1 MNHWFII
8 TLLCILLYKAQASFL
23 DSPSLATYWGQN
35 SKGGSDTQHSLAT
48 YCDGNS
54 DVIILAFVLDFRNK
68 ELPQLNLANSCDG
81 PRFPGT
87 NLLQCPE
94 VGKDIKTCQ
103 KKGKTIL
110 LSLGGAAGAY
120 VFANDK
126 DAVAFADTL
135 WATFGGGKSE
145 SRPFGD
151 AVVDGFD
158 LDIEGGGSTG
168 YAAMVKRLR
177 SHFNA
182 DKSKKYYITGAPQC
196 PFPDA
201 MLGPALDASE
211 FDAVFVQFYNNYCS
225 TTSENFNFETW
236 DHWARHTSPN
246 RNVKVFLGLPGSSA
260 AAGSGY
266 VPFKTLE
273 PVVKRLYS
281 TYSSFGGVML
291 WDASASYSNKEVSP
305 HYQAAI
311 FKLLS
316 SLSKGESSKT
326 TKNTK
331 TTSSHTTKTTK
342 SHRPTKTSS
351 LRDCVQKDEPCSGGF
366 GCSGNSFATCVNGR
380 WLLRSCPDG
389 LICLSST
396 DGVSAYCAQGKAK
409 TCTHKGSFQAL
420 AEVDSSVAKAYTGRS
435 VTAQFSFIGAQQHQF
450 TAILNARCLSHQ
462 AFGER
467 VKVQFKV
474 SQGIKV
480 TQVKGGTVSQ
490 QGDMVHINYHNPI
503 DKAMSIVIQM
513 QGLMPTDGMYIGPSM
528 NSIKFY

>member
-1 MNHWFII
+1 MPDDSFFII
-8 TLLCILLYKAQASFL
+8 
-23 DSPSLATYWGQN
+23 
-35 SKGGSDTQHSLAT
+35 
-48 YCDGNS
+48 
-54 DVIILAFVLDFRNK
+54 
-68 ELPQLNLANSCDG
+68 
-81 PRFPGT
+81 
-87 NLLQCPE
+87 
-94 VGKDIKTCQ
+94 
-103 KKGKTIL
+103 
-110 LSLGGAAGAY
+110 
-120 VFANDK
+120 
-126 DAVAFADTL
+126 
-135 WATFGGGKSE
+135 
-145 SRPFGD
+145 
-151 AVVDGFD
+151 
-158 LDIEGGGSTG
+158 
-168 YAAMVKRLR
+168 
-177 SHFNA
+177 
-182 DKSKKYYITGAPQC
+182 
-196 PFPDA
+196 
-201 MLGPALDASE
+201 
-211 FDAVFVQFYNNYCS
+211 
-225 TTSENFNFETW
+225 
-236 DHWARHTSPN
+236 
-246 RNVKVFLGLPGSSA
+246 
-260 AAGSGY
+260 
-266 VPFKTLE
+266 
-273 PVVKRLYS
+273 
-281 TYSSFGGVML
+281 
-291 WDASASYSNKEVSP
+291 DASASYSNKEVSP

-342 SHRPTKTSS
+342 SHRPTETSS

-513 QGLMPTDGMYIGPSM
+513 QGLMPTDGMFIGPSM